1 MMTNR
6 YKKAVIEDITS
17 HGIDDAIQSNLL
29 DLFEHAMK
37 AIATTLAR
45 EARFDTSDFASAK
58 QNGCGGFHLIVSRLR
73 ADNRETWRGEFSKG
87 DQQLTVFGCLE

>member
-6 YKKAVIEDITS
+6 YKRAVIEDIS
-17 HGIDDAIQSNLL
+17 CHGIDDATQSNLL

-37 AIATTLAR
+37 SIATTLAR
-45 EARFDTSDFASAK
+45 EARFDTADFASAP
-58 QNGCGGFHLIVSRLR
+58 QHGCGGFHLIVSRLR
-73 ADNRETWRGEFSKG
+73 ADGRETWRGEFSKG

>member
-1 MMTNR
+1 MTNR
-6 YKKAVIEDITS
+6 YKRAVIEDITCI
-17 HGIDDAIQSNLL
+17 GIDDATQSNLL

-37 AIATTLAR
+37 SIATTLAR

-58 QNGCGGFHLIVSRLR
+58 QHGCGGFHLIVSRLR